1 MRLPYLTPMR
11 LLVLV
16 FWMLAGAVSAEPLR
30 VLAIGDSILAWHKW
44 TGRDIP
50 SVMGDRLNAQ
60 VQNSAV
66 AGARFSN
73 DSSFGRAT
81 GFDVRAQYRA
91 GAWDVI
97 LINGGANDFL
107 SDCRCSACDAVL
119 DGLIAPDLTGEV
131 PAFLARLRQSGAR
144 VIWMGYYASPRSG
157 PFVGCRPYLVE
168 YDARLA
174 RLADATPGLRFV
186 DSEDV
191 MDPSVRSQYAFDG
204 IHPSPSG
211 ARRIGTY
218 LAQSLAR

>member
-1 MRLPYLTPMR
+1 MR

-16 FWMLAGAVSAEPLR
+16 FWMLAGAASAEPLR

-50 SVMGDRLNAQ
+50 SVMGDLLDARVEND
-60 VQNSAV
+60 AV

-73 DSSFGRAT
+73 DSSLGRAA
-81 GFDVRAQYRA
+81 GFDVRAQFRS

-107 SDCRCSACDAVL
+107 SDCRCQACDAVL

-131 PAFLARLRQSGAR
+131 PAFLAQLRQTGAQ
-144 VIWMGYYASPRSG
+144 VIWMGYYASARSG
-157 PFVGCRPYLVE
+157 QFTGCRPYLVE

-174 RLADATPGLRFV
+174 RLAAATPGLRFV

-191 MDPSVRSQYAFDG
+191 MDPSERRLYAFDG

-218 LAQSLAR
+218 LAQSLTR